1 MAKPFHLQPLIDLA
15 EDKSQAAAQEL
26 ARLKQA
32 WQDAENKF
40 NQLRMFLDEYN
51 QRRHQQSQTG
61 FSISQL
67 RDFQAFILKLE
78 LAIRAQAEE
87 VERCRQ
93 RWERGQEEW
102 QAREREVKAYQTLR
116 RRHDDAERRSEERLD
131 QRLQDEFARNLHRRR
146 TDGHDM

>member
-1 MAKPFHLQPLIDLA
+1 MKRFHLQPLIDLA
-15 EDKSQAAAQEL
+15 TDKSQSAAQEL
-26 ARLKQA
+26 ARFKQI
-32 WQDAENKF
+32 WQDAENKLA
-40 NQLRMFLDEYN
+40 QLKIFLDEYN
-51 QRRHQQSQTG
+51 QRQQQQSQVG

-93 RWERGQEEW
+93 RWLIAQEEW
-102 QAREREVKAYQTLR
+102 QARERDVNAYETLR
-116 RRHDDAERRSEERLD
+116 QRHDDAERRTEERLD

-146 TDGHDM
+146 TDSQEP

>member
-32 WQDAENKF
+32 WQDAETKLV
-40 NQLRMFLDEYN
+40 QLKAFLDEYN
-51 QRRHQQSQTG
+51 QRRHQQAQVG

-93 RWERGQEEW
+93 RWVKGQEEW

-116 RRHDDAERRSEERLD
+116 QRHEEAERRSEERMD

-146 TDGHDM
+146 SDVSE

>member
-1 MAKPFHLQPLIDLA
+1 MAKPFHLQPLINLA
-15 EDKSQAAAQEL
+15 EDRSQAAAQAL

-32 WQDAENKF
+32 WQDSENKLH
-40 NQLRMFLDEYN
+40 QLRGFLDEYN
-51 QRRHQQSQTG
+51 QRLHQQAQTG

-87 VERCRQ
+87 VERCRM
-93 RWERGQEEW
+93 RWNKGQEEW

-116 RRHDDAERRSEERLD
+116 QRHDEAERKSEERLD
-131 QRLQDEFARNLHRRR
+131 QRLQDEFARNLHRRNSD
-146 TDGHDM
+146 TPE

>member
-1 MAKPFHLQPLIDLA
+1 MKRFHLQPLIDLA
-15 EDKSQAAAQEL
+15 TDKSQSAAQEL
-26 ARLKQA
+26 ARFKQI
-32 WQDAENKF
+32 WQDAENKLA
-40 NQLRMFLDEYN
+40 QLKIFLDEYN
-51 QRRHQQSQTG
+51 QRLQQQSQVG

-93 RWERGQEEW
+93 RWLIAQEEW
-102 QAREREVKAYQTLR
+102 QAREREVKAYETLR
-116 RRHDDAERRSEERLD
+116 QRHDDAERRTEERLD

-146 TDGHDM
+146 TDSQEP